1 MHLNYPERA
10 LLLDCSYRALCS
22 LLTVLIINSQA
33 VERRPWIGTY
43 PQCPLCSVTLRA
55 PASHTLAKTHLTWY
69 AYVLSFS
76 FFLMEWLGLGMHVV
90 EWWKKILGLLQRLLG
105 ECWGE
110 IRSGGRENLSNVV
123 WANIC
128 SGNNPIHRR
137 YFYFTHNSKGLNIHT
152 KL

>member
-1 MHLNYPERA
+1 MHLNYPSERA

-43 PQCPLCSVTLRA
+43 PQCPLCSVTLRG
-55 PASHTLAKTHLTWY
+55 PCLPHFGKD
-69 AYVLSFS
+69 SFNLICLCVIL
-76 FFLMEWLGLGMHVV
+76 FFLFNGSGWARHAV
-90 EWWKKILGLLQRLLG
+90 EWWKKLLGLLQRLLG
-105 ECWGE
+105 KCWGE